1 VVLEPEAKGTSQKGS
16 GSISALLTE
25 LARGPEEG
33 LGGGWDR
40 WLQPGVVVGRFELVR
55 EVGRGGFGVVWEARD
70 RELGRA
76 VAFKAVRAGNRAA
89 MREELLLHEAEAAAR
104 LSHPNIVTLH
114 DLGRSE
120 HGPYLVLELLRGQ
133 TLAERVAQ
141 GPVPAREALRIATEI
156 AKGLA
161 HAHAAGVVH
170 RDLKP
175 ANVIL
180 CHDGQVKVLDF
191 GLAHAFG
198 RRAVSGGTPGY
209 MAPEQ
214 REGAPEDERTD
225 VFALGVMLHRMLSGA
240 LPFPD
245 DSGKT
250 RTAPQP
256 APLLDVPDAPELGPL
271 VARMLATNPA
281 DRPRN
286 GAEVLEELTRIG
298 DRLAYQFAERGAAP
312 AKGPSIAVL
321 PLVNLSGDKEQE
333 YFSDGLTEE
342 LLNLLARVPGLH
354 VAARTSSFAF
364 KGKNEDIA
372 AIAQKLHVKT
382 VLEGSLRKA
391 GDQIRITTQLIN
403 AADGFHLWSET
414 YERKLTDVF
423 AVQDEIAKAV
433 VEALK
438 LKLLELPTSKARR
451 TANPDAYNE
460 YLLARQLFRRQNV
473 DGYIRAAHAY
483 EKALQ
488 LDTDYAPAWAGLAEA
503 SFWVA
508 DAGESAA
515 DLDKGYS
522 KALEAADRAI
532 ALGPDLADGYLI
544 RAFLRATIQWDWV
557 GAGADLEKA
566 RLLKPEDA
574 DILYVS
580 ASAQLRPMGRMP
592 EAIAAMRKACE
603 LDPLNARYWG
613 YLGMT
618 LLLAGDFAAARTA
631 LTRSLEIS
639 PEQVLP
645 PMNLA
650 NSYLLEGKPARAL
663 ELSQRSTAPYA
674 RLLAA
679 AMAEHDLGHAAR
691 SRQLLDETIAKY
703 AHIVA
708 YQIGEVYAWR
718 GEIDRAFE
726 WLDKAAAYRDG
737 GLMLVKTSPFLRNL
751 RGDPRYAE
759 LLRKMNLPPDSPHD
773 GEEVRERPRIGGP
786 VRTPR
791 ALVMTGIG
799 LFAAAAG
806 LVGYFALRGGPGV
819 PVGGP
824 SIAVLPLVD
833 LSANKD
839 QEYFSDGLT
848 EELLNLLAK
857 TPGLR
862 VAARTSSFAFKGK
875 NEDVASIAQK
885 LHVKTVLEGSVRKAG
900 DQIRITTQLINAADG
915 YHLWS
920 ETYERKLTDVF
931 AVQDEIAKA
940 VAGAL
945 KLKLL
950 DAPTSDERRTVN
962 PSAYNDYL
970 LARQFFH
977 RNNRD
982 GFVRAVQLYE
992 KALALDP
999 DYAPAWAGLSVAV
1012 FWVADSAE
1020 SSAAI
1025 EAGYQRAV
1033 AAAGKA
1039 VALGGDLPDGYVAR
1053 GLLRIPT
1060 AWDFEGSGA
1069 DLRRALALKPDDS
1082 DALSTY
1088 ADVVLRAQGHLKE
1101 AIAALRKASEVDP
1114 LNARVWTLLGSTL
1127 IYDGQLDT
1135 ARQALNRSVE
1145 ISPEQAGAAFY
1156 LGETLLLEGRATEAM
1171 AIMHRPGN
1179 PVYQLLGIAVG
1190 EHDLGH
1196 PAESQRAL
1204 DALIAGH
1211 SHDGAYQI
1219 AEAYAWRGD
1228 KDRAFEW
1235 LERARVQH
1243 DGGLHVVKVDPLL
1256 TKLRRDPRYAA
1267 LLRKINLPVD

>member
-1 VVLEPEAKGTSQKGS
+1 MSLGPEARSSSQHGS

-76 VAFKAVRAGNRAA
+76 VAFKAVRAGNREA

-104 LSHPNIVTLH
+104 LAHPNIVTLH

-141 GPVPAREALRIATEI
+141 GTLPAREALRIATEV

-161 HAHAAGVVH
+161 HAHKAGVVH

-180 CHDGQVKVLDF
+180 CDDGQVKVLDF

-214 REGAPEDERTD
+214 REGALEDERTD

-245 DSGKT
+245 SGK
-250 RTAPQP
+250 APLESWP
-256 APLLDVPDAPELGPL
+256 APLLDVPDAPGLGPL
-271 VARMLATNPA
+271 IARMLARDPA
-281 DRPRN
+281 ERPLD
-286 GAEVLEELTRIG
+286 GARSLEELTRIADG
-298 DRLAYQFAERGAAP
+298 LLYQFALRGGPQAG
-312 AKGPSIAVL
+312 GPSIAVL
-321 PLVNLSGDKEQE
+321 PLVNLSPDQEQD

-342 LLNLLARVPGLH
+342 LLNLLAKVPGLR

-364 KGKNEDIA
+364 KGKNQSVGSIA
-372 AIAQKLHVKT
+372 EQLHVAM
-382 VLEGSLRKA
+382 VLEGSVRKA

-403 AADGFHLWSET
+403 AADGYHLWSET
-414 YERKLTDVF
+414 FERKLTDVF

-438 LKLLELPTSKARR
+438 LKLLEPPTSKDRR

-460 YLLARQLFRRQNV
+460 YLLARQFFRRQNV
-473 DGYIRAAHAY
+473 DGYIRAERAY

-488 LDTDYAPAWAGLAEA
+488 LDPGYAPAWAGLAEA
-503 SFWVA
+503 SYWVG

-515 DLDKGYS
+515 DVDKGFR
-522 KALEAADRAI
+522 KALEAANRAI

-544 RAFLRATIQWDWV
+544 RAYLRANIQWDWV

-574 DILYVS
+574 VILYVS
-580 ASAQLRPMGRMP
+580 AHAQLRPMGRVP

-613 YLGMT
+613 FLGNT
-618 LLLAGDFAAARTA
+618 LLLAGDFAAARAA

-650 NSYLLEGKPARAL
+650 NCYLLEGNPARAL

-679 AMAEHDLGHAAR
+679 ALAEHDLGHATR
-691 SRQLLDETIAKY
+691 SQQLLEETIVKY
-703 AHIVA
+703 RHIVA

-737 GLMLVKTSPFLRNL
+737 GLLLLKATPLLRNL
-751 RGDPRYAE
+751 RGDPRYAA
-759 LLRKMNLPPDSPHD
+759 LLRKMNLPVDSPRD
-773 GEEVRERPRIGGP
+773 GEQVQERPRIGGP
-786 VRTPR
+786 GRTR
-791 ALVMTGIG
+791 RVLVAGLAL
-799 LFAAAAG
+799 LAAAAL
-806 LVGYFALRGGPGV
+806 LVGSFALRGGHSAA
-819 PVGGP
+819 GGP

-833 LSANKD
+833 LSAARD

-848 EELLNLLAK
+848 EELLNLLAR

-875 NEDVASIAQK
+875 SQDIGSIAQR
-885 LHVKTVLEGSVRKAG
+885 LHVDTLLEGSVRKAG

-931 AVQDEIAKA
+931 AVQDEIARA
-940 VAGAL
+940 VVGAL

-950 DAPTSDERRTVN
+950 DAPTSNDRRTVD
-962 PSAYNDYL
+962 PEAHNDYL
-970 LARQFFH
+970 IGRQFFH
-977 RNNRD
+977 RGNRD
-982 GFVRAVQLYE
+982 GFERAVQLYE

-999 DYAPAWAGLSVAV
+999 GYAPAWAGLSVAT

-1025 EAGYQRAV
+1025 QAGYQRAV
-1033 AAAGKA
+1033 AAASKA

-1060 AWDFEGSGA
+1060 EWDWEGAGA
-1069 DLRRALALKPDDS
+1069 DFRRALALKPDDP

-1088 ADVVLRAQGHLKE
+1088 ADVVLRARGQLSE

-1127 IYDGQLDT
+1127 MCDGQLAL
-1135 ARQALNRSVE
+1135 ARQALNRSLE
-1145 ISPEQAGAAFY
+1145 ISPDQAAGDFY
-1156 LGETLLLEGRATEAM
+1156 LGETFLLEGRAAEAM
-1171 AIMHRPGN
+1171 AHFPRASSQ
-1179 PVYQLLGIAVG
+1179 VYRLLGMAVG

-1196 PAESQRAL
+1196 AAQAQREL
-1204 DALIAGH
+1204 DALIADF

-1219 AEAYAWRGD
+1219 AAACAWRGE
-1228 KDRAFEW
+1228 KDCAFEW

-1243 DGGLHVVKVDPLL
+1243 DGGLHLVKVDPLL
-1256 TKLRRDPRYAA
+1256 RNLRGDPRYAA
-1267 LLRKINLPVD
+1267 LLRKMNLPP